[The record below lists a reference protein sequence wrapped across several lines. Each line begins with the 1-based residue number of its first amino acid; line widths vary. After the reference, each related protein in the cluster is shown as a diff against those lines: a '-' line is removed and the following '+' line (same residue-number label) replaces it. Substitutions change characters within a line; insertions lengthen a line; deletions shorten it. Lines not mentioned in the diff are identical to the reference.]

1 MSFGIDTSIQY
12 SNEASDP
19 ASNAGQG
26 VPSVVTRL
34 AVGCKRKI
42 VIYTWKDGEA
52 QEVKELNLPHS
63 PRSVVFST
71 STTLVLSYTHTDH
84 VLLKLPMMST
94 TEIALP
100 APPPASGSTG
110 ISAMGMGA
118 FSGLGGYMTLGLG
131 AKAKPAVY
139 KVNDDGEFVV
149 LKDALSTFFASEGHI
164 SRSGGLEW
172 SGPPDETAF
181 VKPYMLSIIPP
192 ESIPLPSSKTSGSP
206 PSGAP
211 AAPTTYQTP
220 CIQIAST
227 LSLSTTQI
235 VPYPFSEDPSSLQK
249 PAGTTTSPPSA
260 TSVRVLSA
268 SPSAKSPLFATST
281 PVDRTAAAAEGTTVW
296 AFTMAGWGEQIDE
309 LVDAGSYADA
319 LALLDTLDTTA
330 LPDKEQRKAHI
341 RGLHAVSVFSEG
353 KYMEAIKTF
362 IDLDINPAKV
372 VALYPETI
380 AGRLSVPRHK
390 WIELYGGKPPK
401 SASTDSDDKPPA
413 AAGST
418 EGSTTNKI
426 AGQLLAAVD
435 AVVPALG
442 DAIPSL
448 SSSKDDDTRSIRST
462 TVGINTGS
470 VGPKGKDKTKDD
482 YQRSI
487 ENLLVYLGDRRPKFS
502 GALQTFGITPAKAP
516 ELPNLSET
524 SVDEL
529 FALPNQPP
537 PSLIPEQ
544 LLRYAQIVDTA
555 LFKSY
560 LVIRP
565 SLVGS
570 LCRLDNWCEV
580 AEVEEVLKER
590 KKFSELIDLYK
601 TKKMHEKALSLL
613 KDLSED
619 EDDPREKVDPTAL
632 YLQRLNVQ
640 YLPLIFNWTNWVL
653 ELSPERALKIFTSDE
668 VDFPTKDVATYLAG
682 RDLTLCARYVEYLME
697 EKHEESALFHNWL
710 AEIYLDLTTEAIN
723 HNDTTAQ
730 QEVYGRL
737 LRFLDSS
744 THYEA
749 DRIFARLPSD
759 RFFEARAIL
768 LGRLGKHEAALD
780 IYVNRLN
787 DYSAAENYCKR
798 VYQAEPDPK
807 GVFLILLRIYLRPSI
822 VGGQTASLAQALDL
836 ISRHS
841 PRLDSAEA
849 LQLLPP
855 LVNASD
861 VRNFLYEAL
870 KTPKVDTRISREL
883 WKAREH
889 QVDRKLM
896 LLQSKRVKITDT
908 RICPQCLKR
917 LGNSVI
923 AVHAPRGE
931 VTHYQCRDAFVK
943 RNGQ

>member
-1 MSFGIDTSIQY
+1 GQLEAAFEDCKKALGRRAIEQLGYVKDVNSLVVLTDGVVTLYPSPTFAPPTLLTQAKGAMSFGIDTSIQY

-149 LKDALSTFFASEGHI
+149 LKDA
-164 SRSGGLEW
+164 
-172 SGPPDETAF
+172 F

-192 ESIPLPSSKTSGSP
+192 GSIPLPSSKTSGRP
-206 PSGAP
+206 PSAVPAAP

-235 VPYPFSEDPSSLQK
+235 VPYPFSGDPSNLQK
-249 PAGTTTSPPSA
+249 LAGTTASPAST

-296 AFTMAGWGEQIDE
+296 AFTMADWGEQIDE

-319 LALLDTLDTTA
+319 LALLDTLDTAA

-372 VALYPETI
+372 IALYPETI
-380 AGRLSVPRHK
+380 AGRLSVPRPK

-401 SASTDSDDKPPA
+401 SASTDPDDKPSP

-462 TVGINTGS
+462 TVGPNTGS

-560 LVIRP
+560 LVVRP

-601 TKKMHEKALSLL
+601 TKKMHEKALLL
-613 KDLSED
+613 LQDLSED

-723 HNDTTAQ
+723 HNDT
-730 QEVYGRL
+730 
-737 LRFLDSS
+737 S
-744 THYEA
+744 
-749 DRIFARLPSD
+749 
-759 RFFEARAIL
+759 FFEARAIL

-787 DYSAAENYCKR
+787 DYSAAE
-798 VYQAEPDPK
+798 
-807 GVFLILLRIYLRPSI
+807 
-822 VGGQTASLAQALDL
+822 
-836 ISRHS
+836 
-841 PRLDSAEA
+841 
-849 LQLLPP
+849 
-855 LVNASD
+855 
-861 VRNFLYEAL
+861 
-870 KTPKVDTRISREL
+870 
-883 WKAREH
+883 
-889 QVDRKLM
+889 
-896 LLQSKRVKITDT
+896 
-908 RICPQCLKR
+908 
-917 LGNSVI
+917 
-923 AVHAPRGE
+923 
-931 VTHYQCRDAFVK
+931 
-943 RNGQ
+943 